1 MKDKL
6 LKKRYII
13 GVITLIGFIIIS
25 YLLFTNRLDAFDN
38 TIYEIIKCIR
48 CSFCDTFFKII
59 TYLGNT
65 IPVVVITIA
74 LLIYLDKHDRIIL
87 GSSMIVTLCINQII
101 KHLIKRPRPP
111 VEERLIT
118 QNGYSFPSGHSMMA
132 LCLYGVLIYFVMTKV
147 KDKKKKIFLVSIL
160 SLIILL
166 IGLSRIYVRV
176 HYPSD
181 VAAGFLITISILVI
195 NITLI
200 NNYFRGN
207 KNVKDGNN

>member
-1 MKDKL
+1 
-6 LKKRYII
+6 
-13 GVITLIGFIIIS
+13 
-25 YLLFTNRLDAFDN
+25 
-38 TIYEIIKCIR
+38 
-48 CSFCDTFFKII
+48 
-59 TYLGNT
+59 
-65 IPVVVITIA
+65 
-74 LLIYLDKHDRIIL
+74 
-87 GSSMIVTLCINQII
+87 
-101 KHLIKRPRPP
+101 
-111 VEERLIT
+111 
-118 QNGYSFPSGHSMMA
+118 MA

>member
-87 GSSMIVTLCINQII
+87 GSSMIV
-101 KHLIKRPRPP
+101 LIK
-111 VEERLIT
+111 
-118 QNGYSFPSGHSMMA
+118 
-132 LCLYGVLIYFVMTKV
+132 
-147 KDKKKKIFLVSIL
+147 
-160 SLIILL
+160 
-166 IGLSRIYVRV
+166 
-176 HYPSD
+176 
-181 VAAGFLITISILVI
+181 
-195 NITLI
+195 
-200 NNYFRGN
+200 
-207 KNVKDGNN
+207 

>member
-48 CSFCDTFFKII
+48 CSFCDRFFKII

>member
-48 CSFCDTFFKII
+48 CSFCDRFFKII

-181 VAAGFLITISILVI
+181 VLGAYLLTILILII

-200 NNYFRGN
+200 NNHIRGN
-207 KNVKDGNN
+207 MNDKDVDK

>member
-48 CSFCDTFFKII
+48 CSFCDRFFKII

-147 KDKKKKIFLVSIL
+147 KDKKKKMFLVSIL

>member
-1 MKDKL
+1 
-6 LKKRYII
+6 
-13 GVITLIGFIIIS
+13 
-25 YLLFTNRLDAFDN
+25 
-38 TIYEIIKCIR
+38 
-48 CSFCDTFFKII
+48 
-59 TYLGNT
+59 
-65 IPVVVITIA
+65 
-74 LLIYLDKHDRIIL
+74 
-87 GSSMIVTLCINQII
+87 MIVTLCINQII